1 MQYSTIFFDLDDT
14 LYPSTNGLWEAIRER
29 MNLYMEERLNLPSDE
44 ISELRRYYF
53 IKYGTTLRGLQVH
66 HDVDADEFLAFV
78 HDLPLKSFLKPDP
91 VLQKL
96 VQSLPQKKWIFTN
109 ADAAHA
115 NRVMDLLGVE
125 DCFNG
130 IIDVRANNFFCKPQ
144 LEAYR
149 SALAHAGE
157 TDPTRCVFLDDS
169 ARNLAPATQLGFFTV
184 LVGANEP
191 DPAARHTISS
201 IYDLP
206 QQIPALWNHTDRSE

>member
-1 MQYSTIFFDLDDT
+1 MEYSTIFFDLDDT

-29 MNLYMEERLNLPSDE
+29 MNLFMEKRLNLPADE
-44 ISELRRYYF
+44 ISDLRRHYF
-53 IKYGTTLRGLQVH
+53 IKYGTTLKGLQFH

-91 VLQKL
+91 ALQKL

-109 ADAAHA
+109 ADVAHA
-115 NRVMDLLGVE
+115 KRVLDLLGLE
-125 DCFNG
+125 GYFNG

-169 ARNLAPATQLGFFTV
+169 ARNLAPATQLGFYTV
-184 LVGANEP
+184 LVGAHEP
-191 DPAARHTISS
+191 NPAARCTIPS
-201 IYDLP
+201 IHDLP
-206 QQIPALWNHTDRSE
+206 KQIPELWNHTGRSK

>member
-53 IKYGTTLRGLQVH
+53 IKYGTTLRGLQFH

-115 NRVMDLLGVE
+115 NRVLDLLGVE

-149 SALAHAGE
+149 SALTHAGE

>member
-53 IKYGTTLRGLQVH
+53 IKYGTTLKGLQFH

-115 NRVMDLLGVE
+115 NRVLDLLGLE
-125 DCFNG
+125 GCFNG

-149 SALAHAGE
+149 SALEHAGE

-184 LVGANEP
+184 LVGASEP

-201 IYDLP
+201 IYELP
-206 QQIPALWNHTDRSE
+206 QQIPTLWNHTGRSE

>member
-1 MQYSTIFFDLDDT
+1 MEYSTIYFDLDDT

-29 MNLYMEERLNLPSDE
+29 MNLFMEKRLNLPADE
-44 ISELRRYYF
+44 ISDLRRHYF
-53 IKYGTTLRGLQVH
+53 IKYGTTLRGLQFH

-91 VLQKL
+91 ALQKL

-109 ADAAHA
+109 ADVAHA
-115 NRVMDLLGVE
+115 KRVLVLLGLE
-125 DCFNG
+125 GYFNG

-169 ARNLAPATQLGFFTV
+169 ARNLAPATQLGFYTV
-184 LVGANEP
+184 LVGAREP
-191 DPAARHTISS
+191 NPAARCTIPS
-201 IYDLP
+201 IHDLP
-206 QQIPALWNHTDRSE
+206 KQVPELWNHTGRSK